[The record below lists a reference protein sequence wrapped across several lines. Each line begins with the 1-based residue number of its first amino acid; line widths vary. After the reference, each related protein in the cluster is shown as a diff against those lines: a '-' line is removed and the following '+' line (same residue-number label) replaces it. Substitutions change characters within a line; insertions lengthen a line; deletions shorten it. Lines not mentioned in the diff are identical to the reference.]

1 MSVKWQ
7 GEELMRVQSHDE
19 LRAGMTVVWI
29 GGGVTC
35 QNCGAARHV
44 VILLRPT
51 PCSLRC
57 AGDGWR
63 VTGFCY
69 GTVCLHESILRGRIY
84 RLQEPPA
91 EANDYVA
98 ETLPVKRGVRA

>member
-7 GEELMRVQSHDE
+7 GEDLVRVESASELK
-19 LRAGMTVVWI
+19 AGMTVVWI
-29 GGGVTC
+29 GGGVPC
-35 QNCGAARHV
+35 RNCGAARHV

-57 AGDGWR
+57 TGDGWWA
-63 VTGFCY
+63 TGFCY
-69 GTVCLHESILRGRIY
+69 GTVCLHESIPRGRVY
-84 RLQEPPA
+84 RLREPPA
-91 EANDYVA
+91 EESDYVA